1 MFTCDDGTCLEL
13 KKRCDNIFDCSDG
26 SDESNCEKLIIDQ
39 KNYRQ
44 VYPPILKS
52 EKTKIAVE
60 INIQSIKN
68 IDEIAMSFNAEVSI
82 YLQWRDPR

>member
-1 MFTCDDGTCLEL
+1 MFNCL
-13 KKRCDNIFDCSDG
+13 DG
-26 SDESNCEKLIIDQ
+26 SDESNCERLLLDK

-44 VYPPILKS
+44 VFPPFHEL

-60 INIQSIKN
+60 IDIESIKN